1 MNKVWAYVVDG
12 RIAEVIQPMFY
23 DAESPDWQE
32 GDPSRIGEEIPIEL
46 RYHPDFVAQCVE
58 ITGIDPVPQSGWV
71 VTPDGS
77 GWSFAP
83 WTPPPPT
90 AAEILA
96 SQSAKLQQ
104 LNQLAA
110 AQKAALTNRIGVIND
125 AIEFEEATPAELA
138 ELPVRQAQL
147 TAWKRYAVLLGRV
160 TTQEGWPPNV
170 IWPEQPADGMDL
182 SVSAARPAQA
192 SF

>member
-96 SQSAKLQQ
+96 SQSAILVSLKQT
-104 LNQLAA
+104 AE
-110 AQKAALTNRIGVIND
+110 AQKVALTNRVGTLND
-125 AIEFEEATPAELA
+125 AIELEMATPEEVA
-138 ELPVRQAQL
+138 ELPLRKAQL
-147 TAWKRYAVLLGRV
+147 VEWKRYAVLLGRV
-160 TTQEGWPPNV
+160 TSQAGWPPDV
-170 IWPEQPADGMDL
+170 EWPVQPAAGMDL
-182 SVSAARPAQA
+182 SISARAEE
-192 SF
+192 SFS